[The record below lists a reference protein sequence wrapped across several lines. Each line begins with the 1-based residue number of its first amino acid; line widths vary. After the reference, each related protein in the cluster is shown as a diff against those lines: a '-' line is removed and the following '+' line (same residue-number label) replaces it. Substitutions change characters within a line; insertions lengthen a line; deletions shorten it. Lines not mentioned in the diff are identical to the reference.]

1 MLATLARADGSPEEE
16 NVEVTPRQTP
26 GDASPGGPARERV
39 PGLPPAEA
47 AASRLPE
54 LQDVQGPRRRAAD
67 DSRAVMARIAVD
79 ALGGDRGSA
88 DVIAGALEASGH
100 GIDVVLYGPPT
111 LDAQGLELVAASE
124 ELGMHEKPAEAVR
137 AKPDSSLVVACRAV
151 GRGEADAAVS
161 AGNTGAMLAASLL
174 EIRRLPGVLRPAI
187 AVVIPAVRG
196 PSVLIDSGATADS
209 KPDQLLQFAEMGSI
223 FAEEILGVDRPVVRL
238 LSIGEE
244 PEKGDQLTL

>member
-16 NVEVTPRQTP
+16 NVEVTPRQAP

-88 DVIAGALEASGH
+88 DVIAGALEASRH
-100 GIDVVLYGPPT
+100 GIDVR
-111 LDAQGLELVAASE
+111 SE
-124 ELGMHEKPAEAVR
+124 EHT
-137 AKPDSSLVVACRAV
+137 S
-151 GRGEADAAVS
+151 
-161 AGNTGAMLAASLL
+161 
-174 EIRRLPGVLRPAI
+174 
-187 AVVIPAVRG
+187 
-196 PSVLIDSGATADS
+196 
-209 KPDQLLQFAEMGSI
+209 
-223 FAEEILGVDRPVVRL
+223 
-238 LSIGEE
+238 
-244 PEKGDQLTL
+244 